1 MMRGSRTTTLIVAGA
16 LGVGGLVG
24 LASPAFAETPPHE
37 GEEMVLVIDDG
48 GVPEGPGDLAPAPT
62 PDPEIDDKAPPPPP
76 EPEPEPQPE
85 DDLPIGIPGED
96 PDPEDDLPVG
106 IPGDDDDEDPD
117 PGDGPDEV
125 TADGGGCQFTHGC
138 DEEPTPDGHCFDDAG
153 NVVDPSQCLTS
164 DDGGST
170 DGTDGTDGV
179 DVDSSTTDRG
189 ALPRTGAGV
198 AALALAG
205 GALTGAG
212 AALRK
217 LARR

>member
-1 MMRGSRTTTLIVAGA
+1 MRGSRTTTTLIVAGA
-16 LGVGGLVG
+16 LGLGGLVG
-24 LASPAFAETPPHE
+24 LASPAFAETPPQE

-48 GVPEGPGDLAPAPT
+48 DLPEGPGDLAPAPT

-76 EPEPEPQPE
+76 EPQPE

-96 PDPEDDLPVG
+96 PDPEDDLPIG

-170 DGTDGTDGV
+170 DGTDGA

-189 ALPRTGAGV
+189 ALPRTGAGL